1 MALASVSDAPNRITA
16 ALQRASQATGI
27 DFNYLLKTAERESS
41 LRPTAKARS
50 SSAAGLFQF
59 IENTW
64 LKTIKQEGAR
74 FGLSG
79 AASEIR
85 QTSSGRYVVPDR
97 AMRAE
102 ILALRYNPEIS
113 ALLAGAFTQQN
124 TEIMSER
131 LGRDPTQGELY
142 IAHFMGAE
150 TGAKLVNLA
159 NSDPRDRADV
169 HFPRAARANP
179 SIFYSRRGPRSTAE
193 VYRTLVAKHSSEPVV
208 VAQAARGEPAG
219 SRQVSDVVA
228 AAVASGNPADPV
240 FQARPASVAGLGAIG
255 AWQAIVMSEAESVV
269 AARAGAISSP
279 AEAPAPARMFQGS
292 FWEQLRRGQE
302 QG

>member
-1 MALASVSDAPNRITA
+1 MIGSVGSDQAPGRITA
-16 ALQRASQATGI
+16 ALQRASRATGI
-27 DFNYLLKTAERESS
+27 DFDYLLKTAERESS
-41 LRPTAKARS
+41 LRPSAKARS

-74 FGLSG
+74 FGLDNM
-79 AASEIR
+79 ASEIR

-97 AMRAE
+97 DMRSQ

-124 TEIMSER
+124 AEIMSDR
-131 LGRDPTQGELY
+131 LGRAPTQGELY

-159 NSDPRDRADV
+159 GSEPRDRADV

-179 SIFYSRRGPRSTAE
+179 SIFYDRRGPRSMAE
-193 VYRTLVAKHSSEPVV
+193 VYRTLVAKHSSDRVM
-208 VAQAARGEPAG
+208 VAQAPDTPEGGRQAANDAVAVAG
-219 SRQVSDVVA
+219 S
-228 AAVASGNPADPV
+228 GKPAEPV
-240 FQARPASVAGLGAIG
+240 FQAVPAVSRVSGLLAHG
-255 AWQAIVMSEAESVV
+255 
-269 AARAGAISSP
+269 
-279 AEAPAPARMFQGS
+279 
-292 FWEQLRRGQE
+292 RRLS
-302 QG
+302 